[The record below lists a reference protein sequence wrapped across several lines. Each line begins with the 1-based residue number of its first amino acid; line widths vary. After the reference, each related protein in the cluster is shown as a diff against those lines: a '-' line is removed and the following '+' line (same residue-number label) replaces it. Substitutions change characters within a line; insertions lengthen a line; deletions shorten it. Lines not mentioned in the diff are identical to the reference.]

1 VEDIVALRV
10 ALRQGGRRYFLTW
23 GRLFDAVDGK
33 ELEQVVAKNLHIFSL
48 GGAPTTVQLCD
59 SIQEASR
66 EPYFFEALWHLAQEK
81 VPYGSGH
88 KRWVN
93 AKRKQLLQGKELYY
107 LGIPTRSRRRR
118 PGAGVKANS

>member
-1 VEDIVALRV
+1 
-10 ALRQGGRRYFLTW
+10 
-23 GRLFDAVDGK
+23 LFDAVDGK

-81 VPYGSGH
+81 VPYGPGRR
-88 KRWVN
+88 RWVN
-93 AKRKQLLQGKELYY
+93 DKRKRLSQGKELYY
-107 LGIPTRSRRRR
+107 LGIPTRIRRRR
-118 PGAGVKANS
+118 QGTSVKAQS